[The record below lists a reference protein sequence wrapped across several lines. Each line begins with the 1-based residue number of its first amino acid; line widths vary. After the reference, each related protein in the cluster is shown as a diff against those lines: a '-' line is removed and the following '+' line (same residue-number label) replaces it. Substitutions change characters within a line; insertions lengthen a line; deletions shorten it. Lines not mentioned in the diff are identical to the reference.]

1 MYEEFNELL
10 ELNSINPKKPV
21 QVVDHRWF
29 SYLQT
34 TKDIIELWSYLIE
47 FLNTYKSK
55 KVESIKL
62 LIGRESDQI
71 IIFITLKGIVDILT
85 PIEKLQKSLQTSGS
99 ISDKVY
105 DMIIELGKCFANYK
119 LSEETVNLLNGLSI
133 TNKNKIVG
141 LLNGFHNEIKNKW
154 LLTCSRNLN
163 EDTFGINGLFK
174 KLQIFDPFKK
184 FQLIQDF
191 NYYKNLFLEV
201 SDEKDLTLI
210 LLKMNLVNICQMQRP
225 II

>member
-1 MYEEFNELL
+1 
-10 ELNSINPKKPV
+10 
-21 QVVDHRWF
+21 
-29 SYLQT
+29 
-34 TKDIIELWSYLIE
+34 
-47 FLNTYKSK
+47 
-55 KVESIKL
+55 
-62 LIGRESDQI
+62 
-71 IIFITLKGIVDILT
+71 
-85 PIEKLQKSLQTSGS
+85 
-99 ISDKVY
+99 
-105 DMIIELGKCFANYK
+105 
-119 LSEETVNLLNGLSI
+119 LNGLSI

-201 SDEKDLTLI
+201 SDEKDLTSIENEFSEYLSDAAPD
-210 LLKMNLVNICQMQRP
+210 NLDIETLNFWFSSQHNYPNLSKIAINFLCIPCGSCDAESSFRKIKRCEYNQKE
-225 II
+225 